1 MKKNLIIVIVLVAI
15 SFLFATNGMNMIGY
29 GPRSS
34 AMGGFSLGLWD
45 DVNSVNTNPGAI
57 SFIKNKQFDLNLGLL
72 IPKVNFENSLN
83 DVEGESQIFPLPN
96 FSYVHGTNNPITFG
110 LGVYSQGGMGAT
122 YKDVKHDV
130 FRQYDMDPMTP
141 DDPYIGD
148 LEYHSMIA
156 YFKIMPT
163 LAYQVNPQFSVGL
176 SPSFG
181 YSMLEMKMPYSI
193 MPSEMAGVINPQNGM
208 TFGDMFGAPMDQ
220 GGLGYEE
227 VTAYADMGDGATAM
241 GFGARIGASYLVN
254 ENFSLG
260 FAYSSKSTLT
270 FEGDASMDMTAQ
282 FGQAYERMVGG
293 AMEAGAPD
301 LATAQQGVNQN
312 LSDMGIDMSLGMI
325 SDYDAEIEMSWP
337 QELGIGFAYKASSKL
352 LLGAD
357 LKWIAWK
364 ASMEEFKMKFKNGNN
379 QNINTM
385 MGSEDLELSM
395 PMEWDDQYV
404 IALGAEYAINP
415 MFDIRAG
422 YNFGNN
428 PVPEETVIPIFPA
441 VVENH
446 ITMGLG
452 VNINQRLS
460 LDMAYELNLNKELEV
475 NESKIANEYNNSTSS
490 LSENVLHFGISY
502 KL

>member
-1 MKKNLIIVIVLVAI
+1 MKRNITILLILVTASI
-15 SFLFATNGMNMIGY
+15 LFATNGMNMIGY

-34 AMGGFSLGLWD
+34 AMGGFSLGLLD
-45 DVNSVNTNPGAI
+45 DANSVNTNPAAI
-57 SFIKNKQFDLNLGLL
+57 SFLKDKQFELNLGLL
-72 IPKVNFENSLN
+72 IPTVNFQNSIN
-83 DVEGESQIFPLPN
+83 DVEGESEIFPLPN
-96 FSYVHGTNNPITFG
+96 FSYVHGTDSKYTFG

-122 YKDVKHDV
+122 YKDVKHYV
-130 FRQYDMDPMTP
+130 FRHYDMDPMTQ
-141 DDPYIGD
+141 DLAYINN

-156 YFKIMPT
+156 YFKVMPT
-163 LAYQVNPQFSVGL
+163 LAYQINPQFSIGL

-181 YSMLEMKMPYSI
+181 YAMMEMKMPYSI
-193 MPSEMAGVINPQNGM
+193 APSEMKGIANPGNGM
-208 TFGDMFGAPMDQ
+208 TFGDMFGMPMAQ

-227 VTAYADMGDGATAM
+227 VTAYADLGDGATAM
-241 GFGARIGASYLVN
+241 GFGARIGASYMVN
-254 ENFSLG
+254 EDLSLG
-260 FAYSSKSTLT
+260 FTYSSKSTLT
-270 FEGDASMDMTAQ
+270 LEGDASMDMTAQ

-293 AMEAGAPD
+293 ALQEGAPD
-301 LATAQQGVNQN
+301 LASAQAGVNAQ
-312 LSDMGIDMSLGMI
+312 LTGMGIDMSLGMI

-337 QELGIGFAYKASSKL
+337 QELGIGFAYKATPKL

-357 LKWIAWK
+357 VKWIGWK
-364 ASMEEFKMKFKNGNN
+364 DSMEEFKMKFKNGSN

-395 PMEWDDQYV
+395 PMEWDDQIV
-404 IALGAEYAINP
+404 IALGAEFTVNN
-415 MFDIRAG
+415 MLDLRAG

-446 ITMGLG
+446 ITMGFGL
-452 VNINQRLS
+452 NLNPRLS

-475 NESKIANEYNNSTSS
+475 DMSKIANEYNQSKSS
-490 LSENVLHFGISY
+490 LSENVIHFGVSY